1 MKYLKPFDEPLSE
14 YEKILQNREYWDDL
28 CCEWSYSTIEE
39 KIVRLAGFVQMGG
52 NLNKVINR
60 YAKEK
65 DQYKRD
71 RIQYCVGKYILKI
84 AQPYPMN
91 IYDTRDPFVRRVKRL
106 EKKVMV
112 RFLVKLLKIGVRR
125 SGVMDKDLVIHEN
138 WEIKYDYKK
147 TPDEILDKMESPY
160 WKKDY
165 MSYDRRADYW
175 WDGSRSLW

>member
-1 MKYLKPFDEPLSE
+1 MKYLVPFDVTLAE

-28 CCEWSYSTIEE
+28 CTEWNDSTMDE

-112 RFLVKLLKIGVRR
+112 NFLTKLLKIGVRK
-125 SGVMDKDLVIHEN
+125 SGAMDTTTGKIKET

-160 WKKDY
+160 WKDY
-165 MSYDRRADYW
+165 MSYDKRADYW

>member
-1 MKYLKPFDEPLSE
+1 MKYLVPFNEPIAE

-28 CCEWSYSTIEE
+28 CDEWNCSTMEE

-125 SGVMDKDLVIHEN
+125 SGEVGKDRRIYES
-138 WEIKYDYKK
+138 WKIKYEYKK
-147 TPDEILDKMESPY
+147 SADEILDRMESPY
-160 WKKDY
+160 WKDY

-175 WDGSRSLW
+175 WSGSRSLW